1 MSNLVQIAKVVGA
14 EIGGIE
20 KSHLAH
26 VSEGVSLLSSLL
38 AAGESLGVPFATQ
51 QRVLAPTLEALGKL
65 AEVGQGYAQTHQH
78 LSAFVRKHGLDPKA
92 FGESDSG
99 PSALLRDASDFRV
112 AA

>member
-1 MSNLVQIAKVVGA
+1 MSNLFQIAKVVGA
-14 EIGGIE
+14 EIGDVE

-26 VSEGVSLLSSLL
+26 MSESLALLSSLL
-38 AAGESLGVPFATQ
+38 AAGETLGVPFATQ
-51 QRVLAPTLEALGKL
+51 QRVLAPTLEALAKL

-99 PSALLRDASDFRV
+99 PSALLPDKSDLRV